1 LQGRSS
7 PLKIC
12 RSMAWPN
19 GRGAAMDAAG
29 KLGDAAVNTPGG

>member
-1 LQGRSS
+1 
-7 PLKIC
+7 
-12 RSMAWPN
+12 MAWPN